1 MYKAVKWGVLLV
13 MCIFTL
19 FPVWVLVSVSL
30 STPTEAGALFRW
42 FPRVVDVHS
51 YIGMWRSVPLLHAIG
66 DSLVVS
72 LSAAGIS
79 LFLSVLASY
88 SLTRHRV
95 RGSGLFLRLV
105 LLTQMCP
112 GVMFL
117 LPLFALYVFI
127 RQQVGVALVGTY
139 WGLIITYLTFALPFS
154 LWMILGYVKGIPRDV
169 EEAGMVDGLGRLA
182 AFARLTLRMA
192 LPGVLAVGVF
202 AFMTGWGEVLFASVL
217 TTPHTE
223 TLPIAL
229 IGFQTGLSNVVN
241 WNQLMA
247 AALTVSIPIVG
258 VFLSLQRYFVRGLG
272 GAVVQ

>member
-1 MYKAVKWGVLLV
+1 
-13 MCIFTL
+13 
-19 FPVWVLVSVSL
+19 
-30 STPTEAGALFRW
+30 
-42 FPRVVDVHS
+42 
-51 YIGMWRSVPLLHAIG
+51 
-66 DSLVVS
+66 
-72 LSAAGIS
+72 
-79 LFLSVLASY
+79 
-88 SLTRHRV
+88 
-95 RGSGLFLRLV
+95 
-105 LLTQMCP
+105 
-112 GVMFL
+112 
-117 LPLFALYVFI
+117 
-127 RQQVGVALVGTY
+127 
-139 WGLIITYLTFALPFS
+139 
-154 LWMILGYVKGIPRDV
+154 MILGYVKGIPRDV